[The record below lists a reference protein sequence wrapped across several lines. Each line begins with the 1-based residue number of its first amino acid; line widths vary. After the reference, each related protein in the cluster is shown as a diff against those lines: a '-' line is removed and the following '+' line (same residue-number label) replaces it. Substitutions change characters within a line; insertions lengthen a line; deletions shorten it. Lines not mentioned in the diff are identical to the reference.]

1 MLIRRMFQE
10 QGATMPQLNRRLTL
24 LLGLG
29 AIALTFPLWFRL
41 IHPSAFT
48 PVRCVGMLADGS
60 LVKASGRDCT
70 EPHEFEQ
77 VIQLKQNDDG
87 TIEIEGDAAV
97 FELDGTN
104 PAEADS
110 SD

>member
-1 MLIRRMFQE
+1 
-10 QGATMPQLNRRLTL
+10 MPRLNRRLII

-48 PVRCVGMLADGS
+48 SVRCVGMLADGS
-60 LVKASGRDCT
+60 LVKASGNDCI
-70 EPHEFEQ
+70 EPHDFEQ
-77 VIQLKQNDDG
+77 VVKLKQNDDG
-87 TIEIEGDAAV
+87 TIEFEGDTTI
-97 FELDGTN
+97 FELDGTD
-104 PAEADS
+104 PAEAAS